1 MKNVC
6 SPVLWFML
14 PSNST
19 TVCVSLS
26 GIQSVAMFAFCP
38 CLLPLLLI
46 VHDLSRKVGGGWF
59 QRFRDAVG
67 GVVQSKSIRGG
78 DQDSHLVIGRILAL
92 RLSRNL
98 YDDCEEFVIHQFDLG
113 LNVGVALC
121 SALK

>member
-59 QRFRDAVG
+59 QRFRYPSVRPRLKCWCGALQRSQIQITGEIKETLMVIN
-67 GVVQSKSIRGG
+67 VRQQVQ
-78 DQDSHLVIGRILAL
+78 VL
-92 RLSRNL
+92 RAG
-98 YDDCEEFVIHQFDLG
+98 IM
-113 LNVGVALC
+113 
-121 SALK
+121 

>member
-26 GIQSVAMFAFCP
+26 GMQSVAMFAFCP

-46 VHDLSRKVGGGWF
+46 VHDLSRKVSGGWL
-59 QRFRDAVG
+59 QIFRDAVG
-67 GVVQSKSIRGG
+67 GVVQPKPIRGG
-78 DQDSHLVIGRILAL
+78 NQNSHLVIGRILAL
-92 RLSRNL
+92 RLSRNFH
-98 YDDCEEFVIHQFDLG
+98 DDCEEIVVH
-113 LNVGVALC
+113 
-121 SALK
+121 